1 MEDATLAGCIPVIV
15 QDDVLVSWE
24 GWLDV
29 SQFSVR
35 IAREDTPRIVDIL
48 REIPAERRAQL
59 REGLARVGGWRACVV
74 QSHSSNRTPPISLV
88 HPRSSIASM

>member
-1 MEDATLAGCIPVIV
+1 MEDATLGGCIPVIV
-15 QDDVLVSWE
+15 QDDVLVAWE

-59 REGLARVGGWRACVV
+59 RAGLAQAGAHARR
-74 QSHSSNRTPPISLV
+74 PI
-88 HPRSSIASM
+88 